1 MRVNA
6 RLDLERQRKL
16 EEIARRTGLSV
27 SDILKEAI
35 DVYHER
41 LAENAATARRQLER
55 SGFIGCADGPEDLSE
70 TYKAQL
76 AESFERKH
84 DPR

>member
-41 LAENAATARRQLER
+41 LAESVATARRELE
-55 SGFIGCADGPEDLSE
+55 GFIGCADGPEDLSDS
-70 TYKAQL
+70 YKAQL